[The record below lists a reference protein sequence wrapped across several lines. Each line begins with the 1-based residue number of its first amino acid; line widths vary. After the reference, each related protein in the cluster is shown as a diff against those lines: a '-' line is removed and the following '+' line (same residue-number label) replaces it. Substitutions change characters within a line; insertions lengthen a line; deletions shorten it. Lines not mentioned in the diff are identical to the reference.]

1 MRISMMNLVL
11 HGIRNAHVKRANA
24 LSELGGMSD
33 DDLSRKYKVILYNP
47 PFAGML
53 PTDSIRKDL
62 PTQSKKS
69 ELLFLGLGM
78 EALAPG
84 GRCAVIVPEGA
95 LFGSTGAHIEL
106 RRKLV
111 EDYELLAVISLPAG
125 VFKPYAGVKTGIL
138 IFRKPVE
145 TAKPEKRKAEKKN
158 DRKVWFY
165 EIKNDGYDPDKITGG
180 GRPETPDK
188 NELPEMLRHWKAY
201 KDSGFKT
208 PPGTEA
214 GALLPPGTEEAK
226 CWWAKVSTIAKNDF
240 NLGAGRY
247 KPQVDVK
254 PPDENVTELIG
265 KTLKLERDI
274 ASNLEKLLKEV
285 EAVK

>member
-1 MRISMMNLVL
+1 VL

-24 LSELGGMSD
+24 LSELGGLSD
-33 DDLSRKYKVILYNP
+33 DDLNRKYKVVLSNP

-69 ELLFLGLGM
+69 ELLFLGLAM

-84 GRCAVIVPEGA
+84 GRCAIIVPEGA
-95 LFGSTGAHIEL
+95 LFGSTSAHIEL

-111 EDYELLAVISLPAG
+111 EDYELQAVISLPAG

-138 IFRKPVE
+138 IFRKPME
-145 TAKPEKRKAEKKN
+145 AAKPDKRKAEKKN

-165 EIKNDGYDPDKITGG
+165 QINNDGYDPDKITGG
-180 GRPETPDK
+180 GRPETPEQ
-188 NELPEMLRHWKAY
+188 NELPEMLRQWKTY
-201 KDSGFKT
+201 KDFGFKK

-214 GALLPPGTEEAK
+214 GAVLPPGTEEAK
-226 CWWAKVSTIAKNDF
+226 CWWAKVSTIAENDF

-247 KPQVDVK
+247 KPQVGEK
-254 PPDENVTELIG
+254 PPEEDAAELIG
-265 KTLKLERDI
+265 KTFKLERDI
-274 ASNLEKLLKEV
+274 ADGLEKLLKNV
-285 EAVK
+285 EEAE

>member
-1 MRISMMNLVL
+1 MNLVL

-24 LSELGGMSD
+24 LSELGGLSD
-33 DDLSRKYKVILYNP
+33 DDLNRKYKVILSNP

-69 ELLFLGLGM
+69 ELLFLGLM
-78 EALAPG
+78 MDALAPG

-95 LFGSTGAHIEL
+95 LFGSTSAHIEL
-106 RRKLV
+106 RQKLV

-138 IFRKPVE
+138 LFRKPMDATKAE
-145 TAKPEKRKAEKKN
+145 SGKRKAEKKA

-165 EIKNDGYDPDKITGG
+165 ELKNDGYDTDKISGG
-180 GRPETPDK
+180 GRPETPDQ
-188 NELPEMLRHWKAY
+188 NEIPDMLRQWKAY

-208 PPGTEA
+208 PPGKEA
-214 GALLPPGTEEAK
+214 GALLSPGTEMPK
-226 CWWAKVSTIAKNDF
+226 CWWAKVSTIAESDY

-247 KPQVDVK
+247 KPQVGGK
-254 PPDENVTELIG
+254 PPDEDAAELIR
-265 KTLKLERDI
+265 KTLKLERVI
-274 ASNLEKLLKEV
+274 ANGLERLLKDV
-285 EAVK
+285 EEAG